1 MAPPARRGLNT
12 SRDQRPRSAGGP
24 GDRGQERAAV
34 TCLTEGARAQPLKSR
49 GSHQLREQQNIKEN
63 SCLFWRWGRVSPPRA
78 SGTALVGLLALTRR
92 CHTAPPR
99 WEHGQWAV
107 ALAGGSSFPS
117 RLGEGWRRTQECLGL
132 PCICVPSLQPQ
143 RTWGDSVMFSS
154 RRPALPLASP
164 SLTDVSGDFFL
175 CFETVL
181 DVGPGKTQ
189 QFQDKITC

>member
-1 MAPPARRGLNT
+1 MKGGKATEARSSSTERGCHLVAPPARRGLNT

-92 CHTAPPR
+92 CHAAPPR

-132 PCICVPSLQPQ
+132 PCICVSSLQPQ
-143 RTWGDSVMFSS
+143 RHVGGLCDVFQQ
-154 RRPALPLASP
+154 ASCFA
-164 SLTDVSGDFFL
+164 VS
-175 CFETVL
+175 E
-181 DVGPGKTQ
+181 P
-189 QFQDKITC
+189 ITHRCQR

>member
-1 MAPPARRGLNT
+1 M
-12 SRDQRPRSAGGP
+12 
-24 GDRGQERAAV
+24 
-34 TCLTEGARAQPLKSR
+34 
-49 GSHQLREQQNIKEN
+49 
-63 SCLFWRWGRVSPPRA
+63 SPPRA

-107 ALAGGSSFPS
+107 ALAGGSSFPN

-143 RTWGDSVMFSS
+143 RTWGDSVMLSS

-164 SLTDVSGDFFL
+164 SLTDVSGDFFSL
-175 CFETVL
+175 FRDCPGCWSREDPTVSRQDYVL
-181 DVGPGKTQ
+181 ARVNASQVGAPNSFSTH
-189 QFQDKITC
+189 F